1 MGEIWKRQWSDFGAA
16 VKGSCFLAWHLGIHL
31 VKIAAISPH
40 ILFLVTISA
49 LLRLSLRLLLTAALF
64 STPALAAPPDAPTN
78 FTLTWNA
85 TGLINCSWR
94 DRSNNEVGFFV
105 SYRTTPG
112 AAWSNYDTLA
122 ANTTTYSNMPT
133 GWPGCSSFEWAIR
146 AYRGVPAP
154 DDISISNIV
163 TVIAPPRVTSAAYVS
178 GNTGVTFNHQLTTAC
193 PAPVWTAS
201 PLPPGF
207 TFNASTGTIGGTP
220 AAVSK
225 TTVNVTLTS
234 GGVTVNQTLK
244 IHIFRPVPA
253 TVAPANNTPLADRTL
268 RRNAAATLVDLSA
281 HFSDPDVTDASRL
294 VFNTGTIDFLYYPEA
309 APATVTNFKGYI
321 SRGDFVNTIIHRS
334 IPGFVLQGGGYKAAA
349 GTPSIAR
356 QPAVVNEPEITNGYS
371 TVAMAKS
378 GGDPNSATSEY
389 FISLANNASNLNNQ
403 NEGFAVFARVP
414 ASGMAVASNIASLC
428 IFSFAATNGVL
439 TDCPVTTFGPC
450 PTPKPATPAF
460 DAAALV
466 KMISAGPVAPLSY
479 AVQSSA
485 PLICGAAVNAGQL
498 TLTPLAAGTATITV
512 TATDL
517 DSLSISRS
525 FNVTVEEHLA
535 DWLAAQNFP
544 NGSDATATAD
554 PDKDNGQNIMEFG
567 LMTNPQSPTPVPVP
581 PSGLATI
588 GADQFLT
595 LSFPVR
601 KLTGSGF
608 LYTVESQNGL
618 TGAWTPAWTSANGFA
633 HAQVVSFTD
642 LPDRTNVTIRDTQ
655 PIAPGAIRFIRLRGT
670 DTP

>member
-1 MGEIWKRQWSDFGAA
+1 M
-16 VKGSCFLAWHLGIHL
+16 
-31 VKIAAISPH
+31 
-40 ILFLVTISA
+40 TISA
-49 LLRLSLRLLLTAALF
+49 LLRLSLRLFLTAALF
-64 STPALAAPPDAPTN
+64 STPALAAPPSAPTG

-85 TGLINCSWR
+85 AGLINCSWT
-94 DRSNNEVGFFV
+94 DRSNNELGFLV

-112 AAWSNYDTLA
+112 GAWSTYADLV
-122 ANTTTYSNMPT
+122 ANTTTYANTPSN
-133 GWPGCSSFEWAIR
+133 WPGCTSFEWAIL
-146 AYRGVPAP
+146 AYKGIGAARESAA
-154 DDISISNIV
+154 SNIV

-178 GNTGVTFNHQLTTAC
+178 GNTGVAFSHQLTTAC
-193 PAPVWTAS
+193 PTPVWTAS
-201 PLPPGF
+201 PVPPGF
-207 TFNASTGTIGGTP
+207 TFNASTGVISGTP

-268 RRNAAATLVDLSA
+268 RRNAAATPVDLSA
-281 HFSDPDVTDASRL
+281 HFNDPDVTDASRI
-294 VFNTGTIDFLYYPEA
+294 VFNMGSIDFLYYPEA

-321 SRGDFVNTIIHRS
+321 SRGDLANTFIHRS
-334 IPGFVLQGGGYKAAA
+334 IPGFVLQGGGYKAEV
-349 GTPSIAR
+349 GTPSITR
-356 QPAVVNEPEITNGYS
+356 QPAVVNEPEISNTRS

-378 GGDPNSATSEY
+378 GTDPNSATSEF

-414 ASGMAVASNIASLC
+414 SAGMAVADSIAALPIRNYSNLLS
-428 IFSFAATNGVL
+428 
-439 TDCPVTTFGPC
+439 DCPVTNPPPAAF
-450 PTPKPATPAF
+450 TP
-460 DAAALV
+460 DSLV
-466 KMISAGPVAPLSY
+466 KLISAGPVAPLSY

-485 PLICGAAVNAGQL
+485 PLVCGASLNVAQL
-498 TLTPLAAGTATITV
+498 SLTPLAAGTATITV

-517 DSLSISRS
+517 DNLSTIRT
-525 FNVTVEEHLA
+525 FTVTVEEHLS

-567 LMTNPQSPTPVPVP
+567 LMTNPQSPTPLPVP
-581 PSGLATI
+581 PSGLTTI
-588 GADQFLT
+588 GGDQYLT
-595 LSFPVR
+595 LTFPVR

-608 LYTVESQNGL
+608 LYTVESQSGL
-618 TGAWTPAWTSANGFA
+618 TGAWTPVWTSANGFA

-642 LPDRTNVTIRDTQ
+642 LSDRTNVIIRDTAA
-655 PIAPGAIRFIRLRGT
+655 IVSGAPRFVRLRVT